1 MHAVTTTPGR
11 RADWVDVASRS
22 VRMTFAFRSFVMS
35 PLPEAAGPTA
45 ATMDHPDHGMGLLR
59 GAFRERVMVTL
70 VNTTL
75 LPGERGLTNTD
86 TGAVFL
92 DVDAMDDAQLHA
104 TFFHE
109 LAHLDDPGRSEEEAE
124 QAAARALIARDAAL
138 RVAAG
143 EATVSSMAR
152 HLGVD
157 PALMRARLRDT
168 DLGRAS

>member
-1 MHAVTTTPGR
+1 
-11 RADWVDVASRS
+11 
-22 VRMTFAFRSFVMS
+22 
-35 PLPEAAGPTA
+35 
-45 ATMDHPDHGMGLLR
+45 MDHPDHGMGLLR
-59 GAFRERVMVTL
+59 GAFRERAMITL

-75 LPGERGLTNTD
+75 LPRQRGLTNTD

-92 DVDAMDDAQLHA
+92 DIDAMDDRELHA
-104 TFFHE
+104 TLFHE

-124 QAAARALIARDAAL
+124 QAAARALITRDDAL
-138 RVAAG
+138 RVAGG
-143 EATVSSMAR
+143 EATAASMAR